1 MIEKEDDEFR
11 ENTKKLSIIEGGFY
25 GIHEG
30 VGLKYIA
37 PFALAIGKDNP
48 YVITFLAILHSV
60 PSLIGNLSQLYTNH
74 IINKFRRKHI
84 LAFFI
89 ILQSLAWFSI
99 LLSGLFF
106 LKFNFNSNLS
116 LILLV
121 ISYTFLVSFG
131 SFTSPVWTSLM
142 KDIVVDKNGYYF
154 GRRIMIS
161 GFVALASSLLA
172 GIFLDKLSPN
182 KLLIGFFLL
191 FFFAFIFRLLSG
203 ISFLFHYDP
212 PFKKVGSNYFSFI
225 DFVREYRTSN
235 FVKFSL
241 FISFFMFSVSLASPF
256 FIVYMLEDLKFSYL
270 TWTIISVVGS
280 LSSLIFMS
288 FWGNFIDNYGS
299 IKTIRITGI
308 IISLIPIAWIFTY
321 YMNPES
327 LIILIYLIIL
337 ELFAGFMWAGF
348 NLSYSNFVYDVI
360 VKKEKTHLCSA
371 YFNVLHA
378 VGVFLGAIIGSL
390 IISFNINLF
399 FVSSIFFIFF
409 LSALSRV
416 VAYLIMTPKINE
428 VRDVQNVT
436 IEKASKDLCKFY
448 AKPFIHFFHLKI
460 NKLSSNGFD

>member
-1 MIEKEDDEFR
+1 MEKRDDDLK
-11 ENTKKLSIIEGGFY
+11 ENTKKLSIIEGSFY

-30 VGLKYIA
+30 VGIRYIA
-37 PFALAIGKDNP
+37 PFALAIGKGNP
-48 YVITFLAILHSV
+48 YVTTFLAILHSV
-60 PSLIGNLSQLYTNH
+60 PSLIGNLSQLYTNK
-74 IINKFRRKHI
+74 IINKYKRKYL
-84 LAFFI
+84 LAFFV

-106 LKFNFNSNLS
+106 LKFNDKSSLS

-121 ISYTFLVSFG
+121 ISYTLLVSFG
-131 SFTSPVWTSLM
+131 SFINPVWTSLM
-142 KDIVVDKNGYYF
+142 KDIVSDKNGYYF
-154 GRRIMIS
+154 GRRTMIS
-161 GFVALASSLLA
+161 GFVALLSSLLA

-182 KLLIGFFLL
+182 KLLMGFFLL
-191 FFFAFIFRLLSG
+191 FFFAFIFRLFSG
-203 ISFLFHYDP
+203 ILFFFHYDP
-212 PFKKVGSNYFSFI
+212 PFKKIGSDYFSFI
-225 DFVREYRTSN
+225 EFVREYRTSN

-270 TWTIISVVGS
+270 TWTIISVAGS

-288 FWGNFIDNYGS
+288 FWGNFIDNHGS
-299 IKTIRITGI
+299 IKTIRLTGVV
-308 IISLIPIAWIFTY
+308 ISLIPAAWIFTY

-327 LIILIYLIIL
+327 LTIFIYLIIL

-360 VKKEKTHLCSA
+360 VKKEKTHLCAA

-378 VGVFLGAIIGSL
+378 IGIFLGAVIGSL

-409 LSALSRV
+409 LSALSRIL
-416 VAYLIMTPKINE
+416 AYLIMTPRINE
-428 VRDVQNVT
+428 VRNVQNATV
-436 IEKASKDLCKFY
+436 EKAFKELCKFHM
-448 AKPFIHFFHLKI
+448 KPFIHFFHLKI
-460 NKLSSNGFD
+460 NKLNHNG